1 MDQIERMDQM
11 MDKLDNILINTE
23 LEKPYKLKYY
33 HCGEY
38 GYKKQIVQ
46 TKIVHPKFKILR
58 TIKTKIKTNLNTVVY
73 LII

>member
-11 MDKLDNILINTE
+11 MDKLDNRLTNTE
-23 LEKPYKLKYY
+23 LEKLYKLKCY

-46 TKIVHPKFKILR
+46 TKIVLGLGQECLY
-58 TIKTKIKTNLNTVVY
+58 KTRWMDTFN
-73 LII
+73 II